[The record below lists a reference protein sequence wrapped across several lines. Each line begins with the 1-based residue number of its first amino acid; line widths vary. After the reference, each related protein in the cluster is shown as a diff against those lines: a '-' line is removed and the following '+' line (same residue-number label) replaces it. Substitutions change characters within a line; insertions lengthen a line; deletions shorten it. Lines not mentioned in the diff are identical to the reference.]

1 MLTFSHHLYPFSLL
15 VHSSSS
21 SSSSSILVF
30 LSRSIAI
37 PHIPTGVV
45 IPSPQWRLNDFILPR
60 PWLLLLM
67 MCLVP
72 SYFDADYQSLL
83 VCACVGSRGVGIGG
97 NKNWG
102 KKKKKTWMN
111 WYKSAVFHVL
121 SACFPVI
128 SALPFWN
135 PSCLMIAPKT
145 WSLERSSGAV
155 SPTDIPQK
163 TALLFL
169 CFREVIVIVSPLMLP
184 IASWGGFPSLLTL
197 AYEWIICLCCSMC
210 FIQWEC
216 WLKYLLHEW
225 I

>member
-1 MLTFSHHLYPFSLL
+1 MFCHHSLSYSHMLTFSYHHLYPFSLL
-15 VHSSSS
+15 VHPS

-30 LSRSIAI
+30 LSPSIAI

-60 PWLLLLM
+60 LWLLLLM

-83 VCACVGSRGVGIGG
+83 LCACVCVGSRGVGIGG
-97 NKNWG
+97 AKIVG
-102 KKKKKTWMN
+102 KKEKTWMN

-163 TALLFL
+163 TVLLLL
-169 CFREVIVIVSPLMLP
+169 CFRGVIVIVSCLMLS
-184 IASWGGFPSLLTL
+184 ISSCGVFPL
-197 AYEWIICLCCSMC
+197 
-210 FIQWEC
+210 
-216 WLKYLLHEW
+216 YLHLHKSE
-225 I
+225 